1 MLAAKVIPVGGASER
16 REVPAEHDDH
26 ADGDAGDGPAPLPV
40 LALLRA
46 VPDEPD
52 AEPRDEDA
60 DDQPRPDAQD
70 PVEGGRLIVDRVLEG
85 LERRPHRLQD
95 ADARRARPHREPR
108 QHDPR
113 AERALAQ
120 AVPGAA
126 GASAPEDHANAEDEA
141 ARDVGEPAE
150 RPDRDGLDEPEL
162 EHVDAHDRD
171 EEREHVGSQDRRV
184 PHEDP
189 VGERPREAE
198 PAALRAV
205 AEEESRQ
212 ERAARRENGDLH
224 GRDLSRAVGQRQDEV
239 AGCLATRSHVTTA
252 RAKHG
257 PAA

>member
-1 MLAAKVIPVGGASER
+1 MLAAKVIPVGVPPSAER
-16 REVPAEHDDH
+16 YQPSTMTT
-26 ADGDAGDGPAPLPV
+26 PMAPPV
-40 LALLRA
+40 TGQRHFPCSPSSGRFRTSQTPS
-46 VPDEPD
+46 PD
-52 AEPRDEDA
+52 DEDA

-95 ADARRARPHREPR
+95 ADARRARAHREPH

-126 GASAPEDHANAEDEA
+126 GASAPEDHAHAEDEA
-141 ARDVGEPAE
+141 AGEVGEPAE
-150 RPDRDGLDEPEL
+150 RPDGDGLDEPEL

-171 EEREHVGSQDRRV
+171 EEREHVRAQDRRV

-189 VGERPREAE
+189 VGERPGETEA
-198 PAALRAV
+198 AALGAV

-212 ERAARRENGDLH
+212 ERAARREENGDVH
-224 GRDLSRAVGQRQDEV
+224 GRDLSRAGRV
-239 AGCLATRSHVTTA
+239 TA
-252 RAKHG
+252 RRSRRSL
-257 PAA
+257 AAWST